1 MERTLIMENF
11 FASVW
16 EMIVESNVLHIVAA
30 VLILVIGWLLA
41 VWLSG
46 AVRRGLE
53 AMTIGQKLGQCLPAG
68 AEVPTANIA
77 KYVGRAVYFLILLFA
92 ILGCLT
98 ALDLSQAAAPIQK
111 FFDTL
116 SEYAANLIGA
126 LALAFIA
133 WLVATLVKMAAGAA
147 IRSMNLEKKLAE
159 HADVK
164 DGESIAATTAGVL
177 YWVVL
182 LFFLPSIL
190 RTLKITGITG
200 PIEQMLTKFMEY
212 IPNLVAAGAILFVG
226 LFAAKIIRKAASGLV
241 VISHLDDLGEK
252 VGVSKV
258 FGNQGLSG
266 MIGIVAYTLV
276 AIPVVI
282 SALTALKID
291 SLSNSVAGLFDK
303 FLNATGD
310 IIGAA
315 LLIFIAFL
323 VGSFVAGIVT
333 QIFETFGF
341 NPLMAK
347 LGFKNKETSSAPT
360 PAALVGKVAFVT
372 IIFMAAIA
380 AADLLQFQQLSA
392 LLRSFMN
399 FGGNIIVGIIVM
411 LIGIW
416 LSNFA
421 ADAVRDKCNS
431 LVALVVRLAVL
442 IFTGAIAIHS
452 MDVGGPIVHT
462 AFTFL
467 LGAVCVA
474 IALAFGLGGRDFAA
488 AKLQEWK
495 EQFDKKA

>member
-1 MERTLIMENF
+1 MENF
-11 FASVW
+11 FHNIW
-16 EMIVESNVLHIVAA
+16 TMIVDSNVLHIVSA

-46 AVRRGLE
+46 AVRKGIDALGLE
-53 AMTIGQKLGQCLPAG
+53 SKLGKCLPAG
-68 AEVPTANIA
+68 AEIPASNIST
-77 KYVGRAVYFLILLFA
+77 YVSRAVYFLILLFA
-92 ILGCLT
+92 VLGCLT
-98 ALDLSQAAAPIQK
+98 ALNLSQAAAPIQK
-111 FFDTL
+111 FFDAL
-116 SEYAANLIGA
+116 SGYAANLIGA

-133 WLVATLVKMAAGAA
+133 WVVAMVVRIAAAAA
-147 IRSMNLEKKLAE
+147 IRSMDLEKKLAK
-159 HADVK
+159 HADAK
-164 DGESIAATTAGVL
+164 DGESIATTTAGVL

-190 RTLKITGITG
+190 RTLKIDGITE
-200 PIEQMLTKFMEY
+200 PIELMLTKFMEY
-212 IPNLVAAGAILFVG
+212 IPNLIGAGAILFIG
-226 LFAAKIIRKAASGLV
+226 LFAAKIIRKATSGLV
-241 VISHLDDLGEK
+241 VISHLDSLGEK
-252 VGVSKV
+252 AGVSKV
-258 FGNQGLSG
+258 FGNKGLSG

-276 AIPVVI
+276 AIPVII

-310 IIGAA
+310 IFGAA
-315 LLIFIAFL
+315 LLIFIAVL

-333 QIFETFGF
+333 QIFENFGF
-341 NPLMAK
+341 NTLMAK
-347 LGFKNKETSSAPT
+347 LGFKNKDNSAAPT
-360 PAALVGKVAFVT
+360 PSALVGKVVFVT
-372 IIFMAAIA
+372 IIFLASIA
-380 AADLLQFQQLSA
+380 AAELLQFQQLSE
-392 LLRSFMN
+392 LLRSFMY

-411 LIGIW
+411 LIGLW

-421 ADAVRDKCNS
+421 ADSVKDKCNS
-431 LVALVVRLAVL
+431 LIALAVRLAVL

-452 MDVGGPIVHT
+452 MNIGGPIVHT

-495 EQFDKKA
+495 EQFEKKD

>member
-1 MERTLIMENF
+1 MENF
-11 FASVW
+11 FRNVW
-16 EMIVESNVLHIVAA
+16 TMIVDSNVLHVVSA
-30 VLILVIGWLLA
+30 VLILIIGWLLA

-46 AVRRGLE
+46 AVRKGIDAMGLDR
-53 AMTIGQKLGQCLPAG
+53 KLGQCLPAG
-68 AEVPTANIA
+68 AEIPASNIA

-92 ILGCLT
+92 VLGCLT
-98 ALDLSQAAAPIQK
+98 ALNLSQAAAPIQK
-111 FFDTL
+111 FFDAL
-116 SEYAANLIGA
+116 SSYAANLIGA
-126 LALAFIA
+126 LALVFVA
-133 WLVATLVKMAAGAA
+133 WVVATVVKIAAAAA

-164 DGESIAATTAGVL
+164 EGESIAVTTAGIL

-190 RTLKITGITG
+190 RTLKIDGITA

-212 IPNLVAAGAILFVG
+212 IPNLIGAGAILFVG

-241 VISHLDDLGEK
+241 VISHLDSLGEK
-252 VGVSKV
+252 AGVSKV
-258 FGNQGLSG
+258 FGNKGLSG

-276 AIPVVI
+276 AIPVII

-333 QIFETFGF
+333 QIFENFGF
-341 NPLMAK
+341 NALMAK

-360 PAALVGKVAFVT
+360 PAALVGKIAFVA
-372 IIFMAAIA
+372 ILFLAAIA
-380 AADLLQFQQLSA
+380 AAELLQFQELSV
-392 LLRSFMN
+392 LLRSFMT

-421 ADAVRDKCNS
+421 ADSVKDKCNS
-431 LVALVVRLAVL
+431 LIALVVRLAVL

-452 MDVGGPIVHT
+452 MDIGGPIVHT